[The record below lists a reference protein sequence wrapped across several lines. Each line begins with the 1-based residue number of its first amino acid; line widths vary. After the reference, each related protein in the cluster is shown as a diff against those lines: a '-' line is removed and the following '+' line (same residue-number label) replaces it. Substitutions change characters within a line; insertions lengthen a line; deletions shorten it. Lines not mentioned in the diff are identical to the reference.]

1 LNRIILKKFIKK
13 YRKQQNNLKLVFI
26 TGATKGIGRST
37 AITFANAGWD
47 LILLSRDLE
56 MMKKLRNE
64 LSDTHSR
71 INLVKCDLSNE
82 DEIENSVKESIKKY
96 GCPSVLINNA
106 GCAFNG
112 NLVEMSLKKWQ
123 EIVQINL
130 TSVFQI
136 CRLIVP
142 QMRKKGGLIINVSSH
157 ASYNAFPEWGAYC
170 VSKSALAM
178 FTKCLRE
185 EERSN
190 LIRVCT
196 ITLGSVNTP
205 LWDSESITSD
215 FDRSS
220 MLSSSNVSDTILYI
234 AEQPDSQIIEDLILM
249 PSKGAF

>member
-1 LNRIILKKFIKK
+1 
-13 YRKQQNNLKLVFI
+13 LKLVFI